1 MDHRPSPKLVLTVLQ
16 LLRLALPL
24 LSAAQCAQ
32 VTLPTT
38 AQGDN
43 TASDIVHLLVDKLGE
58 YLVPGSPTD
67 TVKLA
72 PSLASPIS
80 EAARCD
86 AALQDP
92 NKVMSFNQ
100 RVTVYIHKRP
110 NQQPH
115 EVIQPLISADT
126 RLFSQ
131 TTYMEKIIQ
140 MDRSM
145 SQSGKAELLTDEF
158 RVCARKAA
166 KWAANGFIISIE
178 PPAADEG
185 AGEQRHHNT
194 EHLCYEKNKDILRS
208 DPVRPFI
215 SGQVASS
222 LASKVISLL
231 HVLLTTSSSLQWSK
245 AIEEVLGAS
254 LSKSDDMVRDLKTSA
269 SGSATSLHMGILMR
283 NARQL
288 MAVLAALGGFKEY
301 IRTGSHVQVLHDLFY
316 SFDIFHFSEAKTY
329 L

>member
-1 MDHRPSPKLVLTVLQ
+1 M
-16 LLRLALPL
+16 
-24 LSAAQCAQ
+24 
-32 VTLPTT
+32 
-38 AQGDN
+38 
-43 TASDIVHLLVDKLGE
+43 
-58 YLVPGSPTD
+58 PGSPAD
-67 TVKLA
+67 TIKLI
-72 PSLASPIS
+72 PSLVNQTNESRSDPN
-80 EAARCD
+80 
-86 AALQDP
+86 LQDP
-92 NKVMSFNQ
+92 NKVMCFNQ

-166 KWAANGFIISIE
+166 KWAASGFIISIE

-185 AGEQRHHNT
+185 QGEQRHHNT

-231 HVLLTTSSSLQWSK
+231 HVLLTTSSSLRWSK

-254 LSKSDDMVRDLKTSA
+254 LSKSSDMISDLTSSA
-269 SGSATSLHMGILMR
+269 SGSSTSNMGCLLK

-301 IRTGSHVQVLHDLFY
+301 IRTGSHVQVFLCLISFY
-316 SFDIFHFSEAKTY
+316 FRST
-329 L
+329 

>member
-1 MDHRPSPKLVLTVLQ
+1 MCISHLLYLLVDHRPSPKLVLTVLQ

-24 LSAAQCAQ
+24 LSSTQSGL
-32 VTLPTT
+32 VSLPT
-38 AQGDN
+38 AVQGDSAATN
-43 TASDIVHLLVDKLGE
+43 IIHLLLDKLGE
-58 YLVPGSPTD
+58 YLVPGSPAETLKF
-67 TVKLA
+67 T
-72 PSLASPIS
+72 PPLASPNTES
-80 EAARCD
+80 RADPCA
-86 AALQDP
+86 QDP
-92 NKVMSFNQ
+92 NKVISFNQ

-145 SQSGKAELLTDEF
+145 SQTGKAELLTDEF

-166 KWAANGFIISIE
+166 KWAASGFIISIE
-178 PPAADEG
+178 PPAADDG
-185 AGEQRHHNT
+185 QGEQRHHNT
-194 EHLCYEKNKDILRS
+194 EHLCYEKNKEILRT

-231 HVLLTTSSSLQWSK
+231 HALLTTSSSVLWAK
-245 AIEEVLGAS
+245 AIEQVRDNRELSFLFPIPDES
-254 LSKSDDMVRDLKTSA
+254 LST
-269 SGSATSLHMGILMR
+269 
-283 NARQL
+283 N
-288 MAVLAALGGFKEY
+288 
-301 IRTGSHVQVLHDLFY
+301 LF
-316 SFDIFHFSEAKTY
+316 D
-329 L
+329 